1 MRSPFQFVLDLFE
14 TESPEVAAPTH
25 SSPWCP
31 VAPQAEP
38 MSVPGVPAQSLSEAL
53 GPVQFSH
60 PQANRAVVFQGVHIA
75 YAFARAK
82 RKTIGFSIGPDGLV
96 VRAPKWVS
104 LKEVDAALHEKS
116 VWILRKLS
124 ESQERHQQQTH
135 RRIDWQD
142 GTLFPYLGRQV
153 LLRID
158 PAQGSA
164 QLVSGEPEALHIG
177 VSGHASEV
185 QIRDCVQAWL
195 MRQARHLFEMRLNH
209 FAPLLGVQWKKLSLS
224 NAGTR
229 WGSARVDGAIRLNWR
244 LIHLSLGE
252 IDYVVAHELSHL
264 RVMNHSPQFW
274 DTVRSVMP
282 DYAERRQRLKKE
294 TLADW

>member
-1 MRSPFQFVLDLFE
+1 MRTPFQFVLDLFE
-14 TESPEVAAPTH
+14 AQPPEALPAGPLH
-25 SSPWCP
+25 RQPDLP
-31 VAPQAEP
+31 AAEP
-38 MSVPGVPAQSLSEAL
+38 VPAAHTRSLTQAL
-53 GPVQFSH
+53 GPVQFAH
-60 PQANRAVVFQGVHIA
+60 PRANRAVIFQGVHIA

-82 RKTIGFSIGPDGLV
+82 RKTIGFSIGPDGLT

-124 ESQERHQQQTH
+124 EIQARHQHHQH
-135 RRIDWQD
+135 SRIEWHD
-142 GTLFPYLGRQV
+142 GTTFPYLGQDV
-153 LLRID
+153 QLRID
-158 PAQGSA
+158 PAQGGA
-164 QLVSGEPEALHIG
+164 QLVAASPGEPEALHIG
-177 VSGHASEV
+177 VSGQANEA

-195 MRQARHLFEMRLNH
+195 MRQARSLFEARLNH

-229 WGSARVDGAIRLNWR
+229 WGSARGDGAIRLNWR
-244 LIHLSLGE
+244 LIHLSLAE

-282 DYAERRQRLKKE
+282 DYVERRQRLKQE
-294 TLADW
+294 SLADW